1 MSSKLQNKVALV
13 TGGTSGIG
21 RASAIAL
28 AKAGAKVVVSGRRE
42 TEGQETVRLIEAV
55 GGEALFVKADV
66 SNEADV
72 INLVNKTVEKFG
84 GLHIAFNNAGV
95 EGHPAPITQVTS
107 EDYQHVF
114 DINVKGVLLSL
125 KHEVP
130 AMLKSGGGSIINT
143 SSVAGLVGMANVSVY
158 VASKHAVIGI
168 TKSVALEFA
177 KQNIRVNAVSPA
189 AIQTDM
195 FERFTGG
202 ADTDAGKY
210 LASMHPIGRVG
221 VSDEIANPVV
231 FLASDDSSFITG
243 QSLTIDGGFT
253 AQ

>member
-21 RASAIAL
+21 RASAVAL

-42 TEGQETVRLIEAV
+42 AEGQETVRLIEAV

-95 EGHPAPITQVTS
+95 EGKHATS
-107 EDYQHVF
+107 VEFTAEEYQHVF
-114 DINVKGVLLSL
+114 DINVKGVFSSL
-125 KHEVP
+125 KYQIP
-130 AMLKSGGGSIINT
+130 AILKSGGGSIINT
-143 SSVAGLVGMANVSVY
+143 SSVLGLIGMPNSGVY
-158 VASKHAVIGI
+158 VASKHAVLGI
-168 TKSVALEFA
+168 TKSAALEYG
-177 KQNIRVNAVSPA
+177 KQGIRVNAISPA
-189 AIQTDM
+189 VIQTEM
-195 FERFTGG
+195 FERFAGG
-202 ADTDAGKY
+202 ADSEVGKY
-210 LASMHPIGRVG
+210 MATLHPIGRIG
-221 VSDEIANPVV
+221 QPDEIANTVV

-243 QSLTIDGGFT
+243 QSIAVDGGFT

>member
-1 MSSKLQNKVALV
+1 MNSKLQNKVALV

-42 TEGQETVRLIEAV
+42 TEGQETVLQIEAA

-168 TKSVALEFA
+168 TKSVALELA

-210 LASMHPIGRVG
+210 LANLHPVGRVG

>member
-1 MSSKLQNKVALV
+1 MSQKLQNKVALV

-42 TEGQETVRLIEAV
+42 TEGQETVRQIEAA
-55 GGEALFVKADV
+55 GGQALFVKADV
-66 SNEADV
+66 ANEADV

-95 EGHPAPITQVTS
+95 EGRPAPITQVTA

-125 KHEVP
+125 KHQVP

-143 SSVAGLVGMANVSVY
+143 ASVAGLLGMANVSVY

-168 TKSVALEFA
+168 TKSAALELA

-195 FERFTGG
+195 LDRFTGG
-202 ADTDAGKY
+202 VQTDTGKY
-210 LASMHPIGRVG
+210 LASLHPIGRIG
-221 VSDEIANPVV
+221 NSDEIANPVV

-243 QSLTIDGGFT
+243 QSLTVDGGFT

>member
-1 MSSKLQNKVALV
+1 MSQKLQNKVALV

-21 RASAIAL
+21 RASALAL
-28 AKAGAKVVVSGRRE
+28 ARAGAKVVVSGRRE
-42 TEGQETVRLIEAV
+42 AEGQETVRQIEAA

-66 SNEADV
+66 ANETDV
-72 INLVNKTVEKFG
+72 INLVAKTVEKFG

-95 EGHPAPITQVTS
+95 EGHPAPITELKT

-125 KHEVP
+125 KHEIP
-130 AMLKSGGGSIINT
+130 ALLKSGGGSIINT
-143 SSVAGLVGMANVSVY
+143 ASVAGLVGMAGASVY

-168 TKSVALEFA
+168 TRTAALELA

-195 FERFTGG
+195 LDRFTGG
-202 ADTDAGKY
+202 AETDMRNY
-210 LASMHPIGRVG
+210 LAGLHPVGRVG
-221 VSDEIANPVV
+221 VADEIANPVV

-243 QSLTIDGGFT
+243 QSLTVDGGFT

>member
-1 MSSKLQNKVALV
+1 MSLKLQNKVALV

-21 RASAIAL
+21 RTSAIAL

-42 TEGQETVRLIEAV
+42 AEGQETVRLIEAA
-55 GGEALFVKADV
+55 GGQAFFVKADV
-66 SNEADV
+66 ANEADV
-72 INLVNKTVEKFG
+72 INLVNQTVAKFG

-95 EGHPAPITQVTS
+95 EGHPTAITQVTA

-114 DINVKGVLLSL
+114 DINVKGILFSL

-143 SSVAGLVGMANVSVY
+143 SSVAGLSGMANVSVY

-168 TKSVALEFA
+168 TKSVALELA

-202 ADTDAGKY
+202 ANTDAGKY

-221 VSDEIANPVV
+221 TPDEIANPVV

-243 QSLTIDGGFT
+243 QSLTVDGGFT